1 MLQKHISKQKKANM
15 INRIFEILNIYVL
28 STSNLNYLDHASHM
42 EAKKM
47 RREIDSKQT
56 PHMI

>member
-1 MLQKHISKQKKANM
+1 MIS
-15 INRIFEILNIYVL
+15 RIFELLNIYVL
-28 STSNLNYLDHASHM
+28 STSNLNYLDYASHM

-47 RREIDSKQT
+47 SREIDSKQI

>member
-1 MLQKHISKQKKANM
+1 M
-15 INRIFEILNIYVL
+15 INRIFELLNIYIF